1 MLDLKNVL
9 IINALSSGLTGIG
22 LIALNKPV
30 ASFMGTHNSDAI
42 IGVGIFLFLFALLV
56 LRESRRALCQ
66 PKNVRIIIVL
76 DVIWVVASFAVV
88 LLQLFALSTI
98 GYLLIAGVAVW
109 VVLMAFLQRSGLK
122 KMLRTI

>member
-42 IGVGIFLFLFALLV
+42 IGVGIFLFFLHYWFSGRVGGHCVNQKMCELL
-56 LRESRRALCQ
+56 L
-66 PKNVRIIIVL
+66 
-76 DVIWVVASFAVV
+76 
-88 LLQLFALSTI
+88 
-98 GYLLIAGVAVW
+98 YL
-109 VVLMAFLQRSGLK
+109 M
-122 KMLRTI
+122 